1 MLGFQ
6 TGTEPRVALGRVAL
20 GTENLEKCWEVLEA
34 VWWEGTPWDNWR
46 CVVKQALAGLA
57 EVWLEDGGGIPD
69 QAPRPHSGHLRL
81 RLRSVLCEG

>member
-20 GTENLEKCWEVLEA
+20 GTEDLEKCWEVLEA
-34 VWWEGTPWDNWR
+34 VWWEGTPWGHWR
-46 CVVKQALAGLA
+46 CVVKQPWQDLLRFGWRM
-57 EVWLEDGGGIPD
+57 EGGIPD